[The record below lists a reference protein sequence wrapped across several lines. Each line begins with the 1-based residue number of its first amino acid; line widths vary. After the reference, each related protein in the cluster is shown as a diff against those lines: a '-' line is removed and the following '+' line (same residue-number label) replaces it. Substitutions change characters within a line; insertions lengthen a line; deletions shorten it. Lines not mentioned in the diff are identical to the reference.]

1 MGVCMIMLDDFGT
14 DIDELL
20 KDFPPIGIDT
30 LLADFDTDLENIDL
44 DFDMSLDDLVFDID

>member
-1 MGVCMIMLDDFGT
+1 MIMLDDFGT

-20 KDFPPIGIDT
+20 KDFPPIDIDT
-30 LLADFDTDLENIDL
+30 LLADVDTDLENIDL